1 MTAINTNTASL
12 NAQYFLAKANK
23 EMESSMA
30 KLSSGQKVN
39 SAADDAAGL
48 AIAGRMTSQIKGLN
62 MAIKNAND
70 TVALAQTAE
79 SAMEEVTNMLQRM
92 RELAVQASNGTMNDR
107 DRASLDS
114 EVQAL
119 KSEIDRVSG
128 TTQFNNQNLLDGSF
142 SKTFQIG
149 DKTGQTVDLA
159 IDSVSTKSLGL
170 GATVGATSITGTRI
184 GGSTAGAIGTTI
196 AAGDIKINGQ
206 AVGAIDTSDDME
218 AVLKAIND
226 NVDNVVATAHNTVV
240 AKVKGDGVVGNDEFT
255 IAVTEYGASTATT
268 FTISAS
274 GSMKEL
280 VANINRETGG
290 VVAASINDEGKLV
303 LSNTSGVGIT
313 VDDNSASGATT
324 FDGGTGF
331 QGQTADLHK
340 GFITLSSTDGSAVR
354 VEKGNLGNSSPGTDA
369 MLAALGFREVT
380 SESTNDKYTVTGA
393 AMSDITTAWG
403 TNDVMIND
411 VAIYDSSINTDTVK
425 GRVDAINHF
434 SSETGVVASLYYEAL
449 VDVTS
454 MFDHTMT
461 AGTNGSA
468 NQMSSGDLIMINGF
482 SDSTMAV
489 GTSASAMV
497 TNINAHTDDHGITA
511 SLQGTANL
519 VLTGTN
525 MSAVNIEVVQ
535 VTTLADDGDSGNTAE
550 AILQGATSNVR
561 LRLDSV
567 NDTPIRIELS
577 EDAVTSVAEH
587 GFLEANIGAADYDV
601 NAPMMNAD
609 GVGNVRGLSI
619 ATTTTAASAL
629 TSIDKAIDMINGSRS
644 DLGALQN
651 RLDHT
656 VNNLSSVTN
665 ATEGARGRIIDTD
678 FASETAKLAK
688 QQILSQAATSML
700 AQANQSKQGI
710 LALLQ
715 G

>member
-92 RELAVQASNGTMNDR
+92 RELAVQASNGTMNDS

-119 KSEIDRVSG
+119 KTEIDRVSG
-128 TTQFNNQNLLDGSF
+128 TTQFNNQNLLDGTF

-149 DKTGQTVDLA
+149 DKSGQTVDLA
-159 IDSVSTKSLGL
+159 IDSVSTKKLGL
-170 GATVGATSITGTRI
+170 GATVGATSITGTRV
-184 GGSTAGAIGTTI
+184 GGTAAALGTTI
-196 AAGDIKINGQ
+196 AAGDVKINGQ
-206 AVGAIDTSDDME
+206 DVGAIATSDDME
-218 AVLKAIND
+218 AILKAIND

-240 AKVKGDGVVGNDEFT
+240 AKVKGDGVTADNDFT

-268 FTISAS
+268 YTISAS

-290 VVAASINDEGKLV
+290 VVAASINNEGKLV
-303 LSNTSGVGIT
+303 LSNNSGVGIT
-313 VDDNSASGATT
+313 VNDGSASAADA

-331 QGQTADLHK
+331 SGDSADLFK
-340 GFITLSSTDGSAVR
+340 GFITLSSTDGSAIT
-354 VEKGNLGNSSPGTDA
+354 VERGNLGNTSPGTEA
-369 MLAALGFREVT
+369 MLAALGYRETT
-380 SESTNDKYTVTGA
+380 SETVNDKYTVTGA

-403 TNDVMIND
+403 TTDLIIND
-411 VAIYDSSINTDTVK
+411 VAIYDSSIASDTYQ

-434 SSETGVVASLYYEAL
+434 STETGVVASLFYETL
-449 VDVTS
+449 IDTTN
-454 MFDHTMT
+454 MFASVKTTGT
-461 AGTNGSA
+461 AGSA
-468 NQMSSGDLIMINGF
+468 GQIAAADIISINGF
-482 SDSTMAV
+482 TDSAMVV
-489 GTSASAMV
+489 GVTAAAMV
-497 TNINAHTDDHGITA
+497 TNINNHTDDHGLTA
-511 SLQGTANL
+511 KLHGANVVLSGSNMSQARVEVLKADGTA
-519 VLTGTN
+519 
-525 MSAVNIEVVQ
+525 
-535 VTTLADDGDSGNTAE
+535 DGISGDTAE
-550 AILQGATSNVR
+550 AVLQTATENVR

-567 NDTPIRIELS
+567 NDTPIRIELG
-577 EDAVTSVAEH
+577 DGHTVAEH
-587 GFLEANIGAADYDV
+587 GFLEANVGAADFDV

-619 ATTTTAASAL
+619 ATTGGASSAMTA
-629 TSIDKAIDMINGSRS
+629 IDKAIDMINGSRS

-665 ATEGARGRIIDTD
+665 ATESAKGRIVDTD
-678 FASETAKLAK
+678 FASETAKLTK